1 MSVKK
6 PGGPNQGM
14 SQNPLDSI
22 MNADPE
28 FKVNGS
34 SKFQANANLDK
45 EMQDESKNDQDSGMP
60 DAGMMKSKGDLAH
73 GVAHA
78 RQSTFLQDS
87 GSKIKLLESTSDTT
101 LKVAWNP
108 KNHMLAFGGDKEG
121 AFLWDMDENLENAQ
135 KINSLPHMKPE
146 FAASPTT
153 FDPLMVTTL
162 DWKPDG
168 KMFVTG
174 ASDGIIRLW
183 NTAGSLESI
192 MYNESTMP
200 LKGKEHTTG
209 AAYAN
214 NGTSDSGGHN
224 QVVQGDLDRIY
235 DAKWNKDGSAL
246 ITVSEKNNVIFW
258 NAEGK
263 LRASYQGHN
272 DSVLCVDWKNNN
284 WFATAAQDGVIKIW
298 DSQSSSAKKTFN
310 AHDGSIKAISWDH
323 AGALLASGGEDSKVK
338 IWSLKHDTPLFTLEE
353 HKEMITSVK
362 WSPTGL
368 GTGLENADVRLAS

>member
-1 MSVKK
+1 
-6 PGGPNQGM
+6 
-14 SQNPLDSI
+14 
-22 MNADPE
+22 
-28 FKVNGS
+28 
-34 SKFQANANLDK
+34 
-45 EMQDESKNDQDSGMP
+45 MQDETKNDQDFGMQ
-60 DAGMMKSKGDLAH
+60 DDGMMKSKGELVHGAAH
-73 GVAHA
+73 S
-78 RQSTFLQDS
+78 RQSTFLQDT

-108 KNHMLAFGGDKEG
+108 KNHMLAFGGDKES
-121 AFLWDMDENLENAQ
+121 AFLWDIDENLENAQ
-135 KINSLPHMKPE
+135 KINSLPHMRPE
-146 FAASPTT
+146 FSTSPTS
-153 FDPLMVTTL
+153 FDPLMVTAL

-174 ASDGIIRLW
+174 ATDGIIRLW

-200 LKGKEHTTG
+200 LKGKEHAAG

-214 NGTSDSGGHN
+214 NGTNDNGPHN

-263 LRASYQGHN
+263 LRASYQGHT

-298 DSQSSSAKKTFN
+298 DSQSSSAKKTFS
-310 AHDGSIKAISWDH
+310 AHDGSIKAIAWDH
-323 AGALLASGGEDSKVK
+323 AGALLASGGEDSKVR
-338 IWSLKHDTPLFTLEE
+338 IWSLKHDTPFFTLEE
-353 HKEMITSVK
+353 HKEMITSLQ
-362 WSPTGL
+362 WSPTGV
-368 GTGLENADVRLAS
+368 GTNLENAEVRLAS